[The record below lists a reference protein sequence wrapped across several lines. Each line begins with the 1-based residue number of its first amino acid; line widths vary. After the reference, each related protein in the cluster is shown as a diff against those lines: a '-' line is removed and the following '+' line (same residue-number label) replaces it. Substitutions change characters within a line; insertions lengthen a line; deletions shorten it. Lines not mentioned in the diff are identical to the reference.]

1 MTDTK
6 TVLER
11 GIELWNAHDREGWV
25 GLFDERAELEA
36 PGGLRVSGRAGA
48 EQFYDAWN
56 EAFPDNAIE
65 DQLVFGAGNQ
75 GVEEAKFGGTHTGTC
90 DLPLAISRPPAR
102 PWSHATRRFRVS
114 KTAESSPFTCTS
126 TSLTSWANSASCRDG
141 GGCAPSPMDRRATAR
156 QGSTSDPGR

>member
-1 MTDTK
+1 MNDTK

-25 GLFDERAELEA
+25 GLFDEQAELEA

-65 DQLVFGAGNQ
+65 DQLVFAAGSQ
-75 GVEEAKFGGTHTGTC
+75 GVEEAKFGGTHTGVLRSPAGEIPPTAKTVVSRYAAVSRVEDGKITSFHMYF
-90 DLPLAISRPPAR
+90 DLADVLGQLGLMS
-102 PWSHATRRFRVS
+102 
-114 KTAESSPFTCTS
+114 
-126 TSLTSWANSASCRDG
+126 
-141 GGCAPSPMDRRATAR
+141 
-156 QGSTSDPGR
+156 

>member
-11 GIELWNAHDREGWV
+11 GIDLWNAHDREGWV

-36 PGGLRVSGRAGA
+36 PGGLRLTGRAGA

-75 GVEEAKFGGTHTGTC
+75 GAEEGKFGGTHTGTLRSPAGDIPPTGKTVVSRYAAVSRVEDGRIISFHMYF
-90 DLPLAISRPPAR
+90 DLADVLGQLGLMS
-102 PWSHATRRFRVS
+102 
-114 KTAESSPFTCTS
+114 
-126 TSLTSWANSASCRDG
+126 
-141 GGCAPSPMDRRATAR
+141 
-156 QGSTSDPGR
+156 